1 MNVIAG
7 PRFILPLLLAAGLS
21 FAGCAVKSPDPP
33 AEEGLALLI
42 LHTNDT
48 HSHVAGLDD
57 RGNAAFDPADSRGG
71 LGRLASAANRALA
84 AQDNVIF
91 LDAGDQ
97 FQGTLFYSVNKWPLL
112 ADLDRLMPWQAMT
125 LGNHEFDEGCPEL
138 ARFIETLK
146 FPVLAANLVPEK
158 GCPLLKSD
166 IRPHMIREV
175 RGVKVGIVGIANDE
189 VVDLAEACT
198 HTRFSGRAEALAQQ
212 VKELEAQGVKH
223 IIAVTHIGLPADR
236 ELARSVDGVDIIVG
250 GHTHTFLGP
259 DSPEGPYP
267 LVERSPNGDPV
278 LVVTAK
284 RATQFLGELHVRF
297 DASGVPVSWS
307 GGPREL
313 TADMP
318 SDPEIDAIVGRYLA
332 SMDEYRKTV
341 VGSHSITMADG
352 MDLCREVECLGGLLT
367 ADAMLETGRPLGMD
381 IAVCNGGGIRAALPP
396 GDISR
401 GDILTVHPFGNMFVL
416 REYSGEQIWE
426 ALEHG
431 VAEEDAKGPRILQP
445 AGFSYTVD
453 PSRPAGHRIVKVEI
467 LDRNGRTAPLDLKA
481 RYGVA
486 ISDYLADGG
495 DGYTML
501 KNGKILP
508 SPDPLVADVLEQ
520 YIRKHSPL
528 TSIETG
534 RLIRLKQDRF
544 RRHLPF

>member
-1 MNVIAG
+1 MNTKPTRSFVL
-7 PRFILPLLLAAGLS
+7 FLLLTTGLA
-21 FAGCAVKSPDPP
+21 FTACAPRAPAP
-33 AEEGLALLI
+33 AEETGLELVI

-48 HSHVAGLDD
+48 HAHVAGLDD

-71 LGRLASAANRALA
+71 LGRLASAAGKALA
-84 AQDNVIF
+84 EQDNVLF

-97 FQGTLFYSVNKWPLL
+97 FQGSLFYSVNKWPLL
-112 ADLDRLMPWQAMT
+112 ADLDRFMPWHAMT
-125 LGNHEFDEGCPEL
+125 LGNHEFDEGCLEL

-158 GCPLLKSD
+158 GCPLLKAD
-166 IRPHMIREV
+166 ISPHIIREV
-175 RGVKVGIVGIANDE
+175 RGVKVGIVGIANDA
-189 VVDLAEACT
+189 VVDLAGACA
-198 HTRFSGRAEALAQQ
+198 HTAFSDRTETLARQ

-236 ELARSVDGVDIIVG
+236 ELARSVDGVDVIVG
-250 GHTHTFLGP
+250 GHTHSFLGP

-284 RATQFLGELHVRF
+284 RATQFLGELNVRF
-297 DASGVPVSWS
+297 DADGVPVSWS
-307 GGPREL
+307 GGPREM

-318 SDPEIDAIVGRYLA
+318 SDPAIDALVGRYLA
-332 SMDEYRKTV
+332 NLDEYRKTV
-341 VGSHSITMADG
+341 VGSHSIHMADG

-367 ADAMLETGRPLGMD
+367 ADAMLEAGRPLGMD

-396 GDISR
+396 GNISR

-426 ALEHG
+426 ALEYS
-431 VAEEDAKGPRILQP
+431 VALEGAKGPRLLQP
-445 AGFSYTVD
+445 AGLSYTVD
-453 PSRPAGHRIVKVEI
+453 ASKPVGRRIVKVDI
-467 LDRNGRTAPLDLKA
+467 LDEHGKAEPLHLKA

-486 ISDYLADGG
+486 ISDYLAGGG
-495 DGYTML
+495 DGYTMF
-501 KNGKILP
+501 KNGTILP

-528 TSIETG
+528 TTIRTG
-534 RLIRLKQDRF
+534 RIVRVK
-544 RRHLPF
+544 